1 MEKILR
7 SLNYVQCLNIAPVH
21 SLWPQW
27 NKASKEK
34 ALRLQWNITPWFIAP
49 MEKAWF
55 YERLFFKVV
64 IVLVKE
70 LKIQYKR
77 YNVYKNEFY
86 ALYESGKS
94 NVTGSLGRI

>member
-1 MEKILR
+1 
-7 SLNYVQCLNIAPVH
+7 
-21 SLWPQW
+21 
-27 NKASKEK
+27 
-34 ALRLQWNITPWFIAP
+34 